1 LTAGSNAAGSV
12 TVMEV
17 VNIAMVDDIRLK
29 ALHRI
34 SHNHGRW
41 KKKKTLPTESQRT
54 EQPNLLE
61 LAGV

>member
-1 LTAGSNAAGSV
+1 
-12 TVMEV
+12 MEV

-41 KKKKTLPTESQRT
+41 KKKTLATESQRT
-54 EQPNLLE
+54 GQPNLLE